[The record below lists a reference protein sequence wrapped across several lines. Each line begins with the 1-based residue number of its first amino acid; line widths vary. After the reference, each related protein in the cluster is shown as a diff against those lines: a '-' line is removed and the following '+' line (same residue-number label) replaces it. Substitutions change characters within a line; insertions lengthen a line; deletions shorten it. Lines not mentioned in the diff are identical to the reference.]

1 MDFFPL
7 ILSFKPHPYSFFSL
21 ESSRLIKLSFMIYV
35 LLYHEKSLLKPL
47 EIAILNLLSWEL
59 KSAVIEHTN
68 KCQKI
73 FERYY

>member
-47 EIAILNLLSWEL
+47 EIAILEFIILGIKKRRNRP
-59 KSAVIEHTN
+59 H
-68 KCQKI
+68 Q
-73 FERYY
+73 